1 MKIWTILLRTRNLCT
16 PQEQLPDFL
25 SATTAAKRISSTKIS
40 TCLSDL
46 RWHYYQNAEY
56 ISCDS
61 CDTKTHFHQR
71 KSWRF
76 GILVASASERSTFGS
91 NYELT
96 IYQSSLT
103 TGTPFILWCLRGESF
118 RAHLW
123 AAFCE
128 RCGEAT
134 CGIRVSLITA
144 SSAKSES

>member
-71 KSWRF
+71 KSWRL

-96 IYQSSLT
+96 IYQYHSQLGHRLSFGVCGVNHLEHT
-103 TGTPFILWCLRGESF
+103 FGRLSASAAAKRLAES
-118 RAHLW
+118 
-123 AAFCE
+123 
-128 RCGEAT
+128 
-134 CGIRVSLITA
+134 VSP
-144 SSAKSES
+144 